1 MTLASSLLRQQGVTL
16 ASALLREQGVM
27 LASSLLREQG
37 VTLASSLLREQGVK
51 LAPQAAT
58 TRATCFSAT
67 VPPSDG
73 TTLGTRPRAGC
84 AGRAGRPTRE
94 GLMAIDRDKSRAVS
108 EVVRE
113 HPVMSLV
120 AVSPGIAVFAALLLL
135 DQTFLAILFLI
146 LAVGGGAYLLTRK
159 R

>member
-1 MTLASSLLRQQGVTL
+1 
-16 ASALLREQGVM
+16 
-27 LASSLLREQG
+27 
-37 VTLASSLLREQGVK
+37 
-51 LAPQAAT
+51 
-58 TRATCFSAT
+58 
-67 VPPSDG
+67 
-73 TTLGTRPRAGC
+73 
-84 AGRAGRPTRE
+84 
-94 GLMAIDRDKSRAVS
+94 MAIDRDKSRAVS